1 MLGANAQLPFNPMYQ
16 MLNTVVGHG
25 WANIDLTSYVMFRQF
40 GETIEH
46 VLNPK
51 TYHSFQSLSEQ
62 IVCRLETGVIVIGL
76 LVIFKMNQM
85 KMLLMKKMIQ
95 RMKSL
100 NVFYLKMNLK
110 HKVVMQMFIR
120 DFIILECFKVLDPE
134 EYPLVYNDRRN
145 IIRIWLKLQ
154 WAKL

>member
-51 TYHSFQSLSEQ
+51 H
-62 IVCRLETGVIVIGL
+62 
-76 LVIFKMNQM
+76 
-85 KMLLMKKMIQ
+85 
-95 RMKSL
+95 
-100 NVFYLKMNLK
+100 
-110 HKVVMQMFIR
+110 
-120 DFIILECFKVLDPE
+120 
-134 EYPLVYNDRRN
+134 
-145 IIRIWLKLQ
+145 IIRFNRYQNKLFVG
-154 WAKL
+154 LELG